1 MSHCPH
7 QPRSDPATKG
17 ATAGRVGLVGPA
29 PARGPG
35 CGLINPCP
43 AGCESMCFDC
53 SSLSVST
60 AERLMQEP
68 TFGKCISNT
77 EHRSVMY
84 DSNGQMQNC
93 WERRTSG
100 KSSHACFSLLTL
112 VLSCLPCLFL
122 TRIHFLSLQP
132 ERTLPRFVCPLLSL
146 GLEVGT
152 LSHLLSV
159 SAEGCQ

>member
-29 PARGPG
+29 PAHGPG

-43 AGCESMCFDC
+43 AGCERMCFDC

-100 KSSHACFSLLTL
+100 KSSHTCFSLLTL
-112 VLSCLPCLFL
+112 LFCPACLVSFSLAYIFFHCSPRGHCPALFVLF
-122 TRIHFLSLQP
+122 SLW
-132 ERTLPRFVCPLLSL
+132 TLKWVP
-146 GLEVGT
+146 
-152 LSHLLSV
+152 
-159 SAEGCQ
+159 